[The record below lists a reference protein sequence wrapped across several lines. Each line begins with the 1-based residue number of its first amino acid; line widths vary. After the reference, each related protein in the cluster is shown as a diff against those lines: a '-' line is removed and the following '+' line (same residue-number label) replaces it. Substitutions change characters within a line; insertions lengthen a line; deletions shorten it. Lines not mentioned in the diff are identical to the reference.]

1 MSLANPS
8 EIGARPLRTDF
19 DLEATI
25 QDNMEF
31 RWRGAV
37 EESSTSFILDWVEQR
52 LNAIESSALQK
63 KRILRVA
70 IELLQNLHHHA
81 GYPKSNVSF
90 EVVSDQS
97 THWWMRTENPVSMEQ
112 ETYLKETLRE
122 LNESDLN
129 QLREIQRNKIAHQK
143 RSEHGGAG
151 VGLNELIRKS
161 QGQVFVE
168 FLNTNNDQRH
178 VVFLTKLELK

>member
-90 EVVSDQS
+90 EVVS
-97 THWWMRTENPVSMEQ
+97 ENPVSMEQ

-178 VVFLTKLELK
+178 VVFLTKLELKWVTSY